1 MQGGEKEYEKTFFT
15 LLSSKYRG
23 DPLLASGR
31 AGGPAAGKAKNVIV
45 LIVDGCSSEQ
55 VTFARWFKGKPLA
68 LDAIQVGAVKTYV
81 ADSIVAD
88 SAPAAKASWSMR
100 RRRAWSTCRCRPS
113 S

>member
-1 MQGGEKEYEKTFFT
+1 MRRHFLHYC
-15 LLSSKYRG
+15 LLNIVAILF
-23 DPLLASGR
+23 LLLV
-31 AGGPAAGKAKNVIV
+31 GPEALAAGKAKNVIV